1 MCRHPSTNPGHLSHE
16 TRDDAVEDRAEIA
29 ESEFARSGLP
39 SWLAS
44 MDDSSSV
51 PIAIAADPPSASNDS
66 SQKAVIAL
74 FPRTLGSDYG
84 SSQQARRQA

>member
-1 MCRHPSTNPGHLSHE
+1 
-16 TRDDAVEDRAEIA
+16 
-29 ESEFARSGLP
+29 
-39 SWLAS
+39 